1 MYYQDE
7 ICKKVCCKSTGVE
20 NVNPIG
26 SPENGTLLP
35 QDIIEME
42 NLAPHSGI
50 DLFDSAEN

>member
-1 MYYQDE
+1 MYHRDE
-7 ICKKVCCKSTGVE
+7 ICKKLCCKSTGVE

-26 SPENGTLLP
+26 SPENQLP
-35 QDIIEME
+35 QDNIEME